1 MIHDRTCPECGAA
14 FVPRDGRRLY
24 CSEKCARRR
33 QRRQCRE
40 NKRVRNRKL
49 KLSPRQKMK
58 INLAR
63 RDLLA
68 PKPKTEIIE
77 RNGITIERRGTVPAG
92 CHAADFIRHNA

>member
-1 MIHDRTCPECGAA
+1 MMEKICVECGAA
-14 FVPRDGRRLY
+14 FMPRDGRRLY

-49 KLSPRQKMK
+49 KLSPRQQMLA
-58 INLAR
+58 NLR
-63 RDLLA
+63 QRDALA
-68 PKPKTEIIE
+68 PKPRTEIIC

-92 CHAADFIRHNA
+92 GHAADFIRHS

>member
-1 MIHDRTCPECGAA
+1 MVEKICGECGAA
-14 FVPRDGRRLY
+14 FVPRDGRRLC

-33 QRRQCRE
+33 KRRQCRE
-40 NKRVRNRKL
+40 NKRLRNRKL

-63 RDLLA
+63 LDALA
-68 PKPKTEIIE
+68 PKPKIEIIE
-77 RNGITIERRGTVPAG
+77 RSGIIIERRGTVPAG

>member
-1 MIHDRTCPECGAA
+1 MVEKICVECGAA

-49 KLSPRQKMK
+49 KLSPRQQMLA
-58 INLAR
+58 NLR
-63 RDLLA
+63 QRDALA
-68 PKPKTEIIE
+68 PKPKTEIIC

-92 CHAADFIRHNA
+92 CHAADFIRHS

>member
-1 MIHDRTCPECGAA
+1 MVEKICPVCGAA
-14 FVPRDGRRLY
+14 FVPRDGRRRLY

-33 QRRQCRE
+33 KRRQCRE

-77 RNGITIERRGTVPAG
+77 RNGIIIERRGTVPLG
-92 CHAADFIRHNA
+92 CHAVGLIRHNA

>member
-1 MIHDRTCPECGAA
+1 MVEKICVECGAK

-49 KLSPRQKMK
+49 TLSPRQKMK

-63 RDLLA
+63 RDA
-68 PKPKTEIIE
+68 ICPKPKTEIIE
-77 RNGITIERRGTVPAG
+77 RNGIVIERRGTVPLG
-92 CHAADFIRHNA
+92 CHAVGLIRHNA

>member
-1 MIHDRTCPECGAA
+1 MVEKICVECGAA

-63 RDLLA
+63 LDALA

-77 RNGITIERRGTVPAG
+77 RNGIVIERRGTVPAG

>member
-1 MIHDRTCPECGAA
+1 MVEKICVECGAT

-63 RDLLA
+63 RDALC
-68 PKPKTEIIE
+68 PKPKTEIFY
-77 RNGITIERRGTVPAG
+77 RNGIIIERRGTVPAG

>member
-1 MIHDRTCPECGAA
+1 MVEKICVECGAA

-40 NKRVRNRKL
+40 NKRVRNRRP
-49 KLSPRQKMK
+49 KLSPHQRMLA
-58 INLAR
+58 NLR
-63 RDLLA
+63 KRDALC

-77 RNGITIERRGTVPAG
+77 RNGIIIERRGTVPAG
-92 CHAADFIRHNA
+92 AHAAGLIRHNA